1 MSKKINGHRTRGR
14 GIEVGDPT
22 DMVATERRKLCL
34 AGAADCAVRE
44 LIPLRLRDFRSP
56 EWTSFSD
63 KMWGYVLNQVPEV
76 EGFFDPVV
84 AFNDD
89 PNTRHADVLNVLDAA
104 IEEASRDCSPG
115 RFNLIW
121 PKKNGYEATEV
132 FSYLNPR

>member
-1 MSKKINGHRTRGR
+1 MDTKHVGN
-14 GIEVGDPT
+14 EVGDPT
-22 DMVATERRKLCL
+22 DMDPTDRTRLCL
-34 AGAADCAVRE
+34 TGAADCAVRE

-63 KMWGYVLNQVPEV
+63 KIWGYVLNQVPEV
-76 EGFFDPVV
+76 EGFLDPVV

-89 PNTRHADVLNVLDAA
+89 PNTRHADVLTALDAA
-104 IEEASRDCSPG
+104 IKEASRDCPPG